1 MASKVT
7 ILTDFDSVQVVAIES
22 RAAKMGMPLSTW
34 VGEAASRAMKSTR
47 SAPPYRV
54 ARSEAPPEKERNQI
68 RIRVAEE
75 VRDLLLVEAE
85 RIGIGV
91 STLVREIALA
101 AADAGHLSLSGKLA
115 IVTSSARRRTTALRP

>member
-1 MASKVT
+1 MGKMT
-7 ILTDFDSVQVVAIES
+7 ILTDFDAAQIAAVEA

-47 SAPPYRV
+47 SAPEHRV
-54 ARSEAPPEKERNQI
+54 ARLEAPPEKELNQI
-68 RIRVAEE
+68 RIRVVEE
-75 VRDLLLVEAE
+75 VRELLLDEAE

-101 AADAGHLSLSGKLA
+101 AADARHLSLSGKLSD
-115 IVTSSARRRTTALRP
+115 VTSSARRRTASLRP